1 MELPNKNSR
10 RKSRTH
16 AYTTFRQAGP
26 QPATRTSQPAT
37 RPRSSTPSRRSFLKN
52 IWFGLGAIA
61 GLEFLWMTFSFLSP
75 TKKTGAADISQLRT
89 VGELKNIPVN
99 TVIPVRSGQFYLVR
113 LADGGLLALSLK
125 CSHLGCSVSWDA
137 NKSRFICPCHA
148 SEFAMNGNV
157 INPPAPRALD
167 YYPVIIDKGV
177 VKVDTSKPI
186 KRKEFEKSQET
197 FV

>member
-1 MELPNKNSR
+1 MPVEKGNKNKKESVAR
-10 RKSRTH
+10 QVQH
-16 AYTTFRQAGP
+16 TTLNN
-26 QPATRTSQPAT
+26 S
-37 RPRSSTPSRRSFLKN
+37 SRRSFLKN
-52 IWFGLGAIA
+52 ISFGLGAIVS
-61 GLEFLWMTFSFLSP
+61 LEFLWMIFSFLSP
-75 TKKTGAADISQLRT
+75 TKKSGIKDISHLKT
-89 VGELKNIPVN
+89 VGELKNIPID

-113 LADGGLLALSLK
+113 LAGGGLLALSLK

-137 NKSRFICPCHA
+137 GRQRFICPCHS

-167 YYPVIIDKGV
+167 YYPVIIDKGI

-197 FV
+197 SG